1 MAVKSF
7 FSISILTNV
16 KISLPI
22 FIYENNFFMF
32 YNVPLFSVKSAF
44 CNTLIAWFLL
54 IKLIIQQLQTFGW
67 NLKP

>member
-7 FSISILTNV
+7 FSISILTKV